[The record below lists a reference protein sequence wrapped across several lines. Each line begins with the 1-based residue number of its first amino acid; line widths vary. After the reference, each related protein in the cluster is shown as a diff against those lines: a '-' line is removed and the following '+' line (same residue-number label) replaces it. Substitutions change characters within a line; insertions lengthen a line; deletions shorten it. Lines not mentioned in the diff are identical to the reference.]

1 MRRLFL
7 VTCSLV
13 AALPLWPVAAASPLS
28 RTASAIIPL
37 NYALAPGMP
46 ILKHS
51 ALQRFFSYNF
61 GPGQS
66 YTDVL
71 AVINLSRKGPLRVT
85 LRVSDGSTPHLGA
98 GIVFNSLGSQRA
110 IGRWIQLGRSAVTV
124 PAYSITFVPL
134 TIHIP
139 SSLQPGEYRGAI
151 DAINEQGMT
160 ATQGNVHSTIHGD
173 VRCLI
178 YLRVKGRASAGLH
191 VVQVAMD
198 PASGP
203 QRLNVTLQNP
213 GTVIDY
219 SITAA
224 MTFVGPRGT
233 YTMPALVGDITAGD
247 STTVTLNVDRTIPPG
262 RYEASIRMT
271 YFVALSY
278 RAPVQRHSTSWHGT
292 VAVPTS

>member
-1 MRRLFL
+1 
-7 VTCSLV
+7 
-13 AALPLWPVAAASPLS
+13 
-28 RTASAIIPL
+28 
-37 NYALAPGMP
+37 
-46 ILKHS
+46 
-51 ALQRFFSYNF
+51 
-61 GPGQS
+61 
-66 YTDVL
+66 
-71 AVINLSRKGPLRVT
+71 
-85 LRVSDGSTPHLGA
+85 
-98 GIVFNSLGSQRA
+98 
-110 IGRWIQLGRSAVTV
+110 VTV